1 MGLVPCAQCFG
12 KQQTNQ
18 LCSKTEEEMVS
29 LRDGSF
35 EDVRLALLG
44 EQVVVGTIKENSMF
58 NRNEIVVNRI
68 KRAEPNN
75 A

>member
-1 MGLVPCAQCFG
+1 M
-12 KQQTNQ
+12 
-18 LCSKTEEEMVS
+18 CSKTEEEMVS

-44 EQVVVGTIKENSMF
+44 EQVVVVGTIKENSMF